1 MNRCSPILLVEDNAD
16 DAVLLERALR
26 RAGMTNPVHT
36 LSVVRDAVQFLEKQ
50 RREVPIFVI
59 INLDMFLSCGQEV
72 LSWMKGQDYLQQVPV
87 IAIGNASDHQSVQQA
102 YDLGVNAYFGK
113 QLDMN
118 DLVKMIRDLEFL
130 EDILPDT
137 PQSK

>member
-1 MNRCSPILLVEDNAD
+1 MLVEDNAD
-16 DAVLLERALR
+16 DALLLERALR
-26 RAGMTNPVHT
+26 RSGMTNPVHT
-36 LSVVRDAVQFLEKQ
+36 LSAVRDAVQFLEKQ

-72 LSWMKGQDYLQQVPV
+72 LSWMKEQDYLQQVPV
-87 IAIGNASDHQSVQQA
+87 IAIGNASDHGSVQKA

-118 DLVKMIRDLEFL
+118 DLIKMIRELEFL
-130 EDILPDT
+130 EDILPNT